1 MNDCAVFTTKPFI
14 RLAVAI
20 FLLPTSGCLL
30 LLLNPNRAAMTAAR
44 RQVRLV
50 SDSPEVRRLIAEQEA
65 FQLQEK
71 TEIDR
76 FHADSASLEQ
86 KWFRDANLEALRQLR
101 ELGQHPDRY
110 IPERIAFLDAMAR
123 APGVTVS
130 GESYCRIIN
139 RSKAM
144 CDRHPG
150 PNPTYFKVRIS
161 IRPSKGQ
168 EGWGCLGEDIRLNG
182 ALAF

>member
-1 MNDCAVFTTKPFI
+1 MSV
-14 RLAVAI
+14 AVAQSKPCSDDSRSSAGSPSLG
-20 FLLPTSGCLL
+20 FSGGAPTDRGTRSIPASG
-30 LLLNPNRAAMTAAR
+30 
-44 RQVRLV
+44 
-50 SDSPEVRRLIAEQEA
+50 
-65 FQLQEK
+65 K

-161 IRPSKGQ
+161 SGPSKGQ